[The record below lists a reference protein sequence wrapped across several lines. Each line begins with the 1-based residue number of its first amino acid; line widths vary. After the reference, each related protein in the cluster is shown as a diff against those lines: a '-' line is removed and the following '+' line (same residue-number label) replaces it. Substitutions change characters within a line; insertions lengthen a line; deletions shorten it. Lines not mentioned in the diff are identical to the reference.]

1 MQNTVRD
8 ASGRSRTV
16 LDQKEL
22 QIEIF
27 RCKSTV
33 LDTVIWSGTVRDQKL
48 LQNGVLNCYTA
59 FRDIPGRHGPYGT
72 VFGWDRQGRSG
83 TIRGHMIIDIIMP

>member
-48 LQNGVLNCYTA
+48 LQNGVSNCKNAVRY
-59 FRDIPGRHGPYGT
+59 IPGPYGT